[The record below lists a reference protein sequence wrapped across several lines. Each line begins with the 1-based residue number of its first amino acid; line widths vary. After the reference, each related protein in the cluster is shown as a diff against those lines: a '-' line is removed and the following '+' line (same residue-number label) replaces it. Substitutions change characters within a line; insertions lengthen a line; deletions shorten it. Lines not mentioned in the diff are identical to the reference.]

1 LDAVHMVC
9 ELLSSLGHLSEY
21 AVNGYVAL
29 QVARGFK
36 PDFVFV
42 DIGLPGVDGFDVCR
56 QLRRDSA
63 LRNVE
68 VAILSAYDGNA
79 FRDLARRAG
88 CTHYFVKPVSLAQLT
103 QLFGDATTPKSS

>member
-1 LDAVHMVC
+1 MVC
-9 ELLSSLGHLSEY
+9 ELLRSLGHVSEY

-29 QVARGFK
+29 QVARAFK

-63 LRNVE
+63 LSNVE

-88 CTHYFVKPVSLAQLT
+88 CNHYFVKPVSLEQLT